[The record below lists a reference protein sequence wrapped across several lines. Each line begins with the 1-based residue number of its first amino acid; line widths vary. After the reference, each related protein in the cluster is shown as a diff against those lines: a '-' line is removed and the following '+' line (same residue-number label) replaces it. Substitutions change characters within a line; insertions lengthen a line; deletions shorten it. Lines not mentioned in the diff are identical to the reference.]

1 MPRIK
6 STSEDF
12 DLSKSLAGLSIDRER
27 SIGPQMYVQLRNRII
42 NNQLPAGA
50 RIHENELAEI
60 CAVSRTP
67 LRAALQRLV
76 NEGLILTR
84 PQVGSVV
91 APRDE
96 IRTREALFIRSAI
109 EQQVAA
115 RLAETGFDEAA
126 LQPVLA
132 RQEAAADIDDYAS
145 FFVADEE
152 FHATLAASAGVPN
165 AWQLVQSVKAH
176 VDRERLNLMSS
187 IPGRSR
193 RAFDEHMRLLKAIRA
208 RDPEEARK
216 IMREH
221 IESVLEA
228 LGGEKTSDLNGGTLA
243 ESTKAIG

>member
-1 MPRIK
+1 MPRVK
-6 STSEDF
+6 STPRSF
-12 DLSKSLAGLSIDRER
+12 DLANALAGLSIDRER

-42 NNQLPAGA
+42 NNQLPPGA
-50 RIHENELAEI
+50 LLHENALAEL

-67 LRAALQRLV
+67 LRAALQRLA

-115 RLAETGFDEAA
+115 RLAESGYDEAA

-132 RQEAAADIDDYAS
+132 RQEAAANIDDYTS
-145 FFVADEE
+145 FFAADEE
-152 FHATLAASAGVPN
+152 FHAMLASQAGVPN

-193 RAFDEHMRLLKAIRA
+193 RAFEEHMRVMKTIRQGDSEAA
-208 RDPEEARK
+208 RRL
-216 IMREH
+216 MREH

-228 LGGEKTSDLNGGTLA
+228 LGSQKL
-243 ESTKAIG
+243 